1 MTSPF
6 CLIQFEGD
14 KTLQALQGQC
24 TQAVTGLTDAD
35 ALLVAFCDSKGR
47 MYGSGRLLNHQGI
60 ISLITPLDQAEILL
74 KRLRPFLL
82 LSRVKATLTSIVVS
96 LMCSPRLAP
105 GDIEYTN
112 ESTMAGEFGET
123 QWIIG
128 DGSHKHDPEA
138 DIQRLH
144 AGLGFVRQQSCEL
157 CIPQQ
162 AHYQM
167 LGGVNF
173 NKGCYTG
180 QEVIARLEHLGQAK
194 KYLFRYQNT
203 TTAPGEIIEIDGM
216 NCTVFDSAKTDKKQV
231 ALVLAPVTSK
241 SEQLTGVPFTIT
253 RQVEGQ
259 RPVKLR

>member
-1 MTSPF
+1 MTPPF
-6 CLIQFEGD
+6 SLIQFEGE
-14 KTLQALQGQC
+14 KTLQVLQGQC
-24 TQAVTGLTDAD
+24 TQAVTGLTDTE
-35 ALLVAFCDSKGR
+35 ALLVAFCDPKGR
-47 MYGSGRLLNHQGI
+47 MYGSGRLLKHQGI
-60 ISLITPLDQAEILL
+60 ISLITPLDQAEVLL
-74 KRLRPFLL
+74 KRLHPFLL
-82 LSRVKATLTSIVVS
+82 LSRVNATLSSIAAS
-96 LMCSPRLAP
+96 LIRSPRLAP
-105 GDIEYTN
+105 GLVECT
-112 ESTMAGEFGET
+112 EKSTMAGEFGET

-128 DGSHKHDPEA
+128 GSHTHDPEA
-138 DIQRLH
+138 DLQRLK

-167 LGGVNF
+167 LGGVSF

-203 TTAPGEIIEIDGM
+203 TVAPGEIINIDGM
-216 NCTVFDSAKTDKKQV
+216 NCTVFDSAKTDKQQV
-231 ALVLAPVTSK
+231 ALVLASVTSK